1 MNLRR
6 LNRRLSA
13 ILSRT
18 YRALYR
24 DPAALALV
32 LEAERLGAQLRYR
45 QQQHFARLDRRDNGG
60 LVLDAAGRPVAVVV

>member
-13 ILSRT
+13 TIRRAYRT
-18 YRALYR
+18 LYR

-32 LEAERLGAQLRYR
+32 GESERLSVHLRYR
-45 QQQHFARLDRRDNGG
+45 YAQSHARQDRREAGG
-60 LVLDAAGRPVAVVV
+60 LVLDANGAAVAVVV